1 LATVLPST
9 CTVSSRRFPFTTST
23 STPGSFRNASAK
35 LAACSRVPAQVG
47 HSRMVIFVM
56 TGLPPIRIRLHPLG
70 TTSLSRVSRLPP
82 LVVVLIRALQLG
94 AVKCA
99 KPRSCMRRPTTP
111 TRSRRPFDASV
122 DPTNGTILSENP
134 YSA

>member
-1 LATVLPST
+1 
-9 CTVSSRRFPFTTST
+9 VSSPRFPFTTST

-47 HSRMVIFVM
+47 HSRMVIFFI
-56 TGLPPIRIRLHPLG
+56 TGLPPIMIRLHPLG

-82 LVVVLIRALQLG
+82 LVVVLIRALLLG

-99 KPRSCMRRPTTP
+99 EPRSCALRPDDTEA
-111 TRSRRPFDASV
+111 D
-122 DPTNGTILSENP
+122 
-134 YSA
+134 